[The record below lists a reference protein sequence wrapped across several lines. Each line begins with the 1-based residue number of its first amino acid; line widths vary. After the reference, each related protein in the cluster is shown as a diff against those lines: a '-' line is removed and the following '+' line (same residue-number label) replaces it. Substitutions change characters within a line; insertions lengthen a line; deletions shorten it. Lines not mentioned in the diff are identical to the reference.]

1 MGSGLDGGRVAAV
14 VACGEPQLAVRG
26 ERVLAARLTRLES
39 PVDVSGREVLPWL
52 SGGSVLV
59 TGGTGVLGAAVARHL
74 AGVCGVRDL
83 LLVSRRG
90 PDAPGAEGLRA
101 ELAALGAEVRIV
113 ACDVGERREVV
124 RLLEGVPAGCPLT
137 GVVHAA
143 GVLDDATIASL
154 TPERLGTVFA
164 AKVDAALL
172 LDELTRG
179 MELSAFV
186 LFSSAAGI
194 LGSAG
199 QGNYAAANAALDA
212 LAYRRRAAGLPGV
225 SLAWGLWEEASGMT
239 GHLAGTDHRRII
251 RSGLHPMSTPD
262 ALALFDAALALDR
275 PVLLP
280 ADLRPAPPLP
290 PLLQDLLPATRRRT
304 TRTTTTGGADNGA
317 QLHARLAGQTHEQQH
332 TTLLALVRSHI
343 ATVLG
348 HNAPEMIPV
357 DSAFRDLGFDSLT
370 AVELRNRLGE
380 ATGLRLPTSLVF
392 DQPNAATLARHLRR
406 ELMGDDA
413 EGETPSQVALHQVAA
428 DEPIAIVGMACRFP
442 GGVCSP
448 EELWELV
455 ASGGDAIGEFPAGRG
470 WDLEGLFDSDPDRSG
485 TSYARY
491 GGFLYEAGEFDADFF
506 GISPREALAMDP
518 QQRLLLETSWEAF
531 ERAGIDPLSMRGSR
545 TGVFAGVM
553 YHDYAA
559 RLHHVPEGFEGLI
572 ANGSAGSVATG
583 RVAYS
588 FGLEGPAVTVDT
600 ACSSSLVALHWA
612 AQALRAGECSMALAG
627 GVTVMSSPGT
637 FVEFSRQRGLAA
649 DGRCKAY
656 SAAADGTGWAEGV
669 GMLLVER
676 LSDARRN
683 GHRVLAVVRGSAV
696 NQDGASNGL
705 TAPNGPSQQRV
716 IRQALA
722 NAGLTPADVD
732 AVEGHGTGTTLGD
745 PIEAQALLAA
755 YGQHRPHHRPLWLG
769 SLKSNIGHAQAA
781 AGVGGVI
788 KMVMALRNGLLPQ
801 TLHVDE
807 PTPRSTGPQAQYN
820 S

>member
-1 MGSGLDGGRVAAV
+1 M
-14 VACGEPQLAVRG
+14 
-26 ERVLAARLTRLES
+26 
-39 PVDVSGREVLPWL
+39 
-52 SGGSVLV
+52 LV

-348 HNAPEMIPV
+348 HTTPDTIPPTARSATSASTPSPPSNYATGSPAPP
-357 DSAFRDLGFDSLT
+357 DSASPPPSPST
-370 AVELRNRLGE
+370 TPTPPPSPTTSTHNSSHNR
-380 ATGLRLPTSLVF
+380 T
-392 DQPNAATLARHLRR
+392 TLSPPCWRSS
-406 ELMGDDA
+406 
-413 EGETPSQVALHQVAA
+413 TNSNPPS
-428 DEPIAIVGMACRFP
+428 PP
-442 GGVCSP
+442 STKP
-448 EELWELV
+448 
-455 ASGGDAIGEFPAGRG
+455 
-470 WDLEGLFDSDPDRSG
+470 
-485 TSYARY
+485 
-491 GGFLYEAGEFDADFF
+491 
-506 GISPREALAMDP
+506 
-518 QQRLLLETSWEAF
+518 
-531 ERAGIDPLSMRGSR
+531 
-545 TGVFAGVM
+545 
-553 YHDYAA
+553 
-559 RLHHVPEGFEGLI
+559 
-572 ANGSAGSVATG
+572 
-583 RVAYS
+583 
-588 FGLEGPAVTVDT
+588 
-600 ACSSSLVALHWA
+600 
-612 AQALRAGECSMALAG
+612 
-627 GVTVMSSPGT
+627 
-637 FVEFSRQRGLAA
+637 
-649 DGRCKAY
+649 
-656 SAAADGTGWAEGV
+656 
-669 GMLLVER
+669 
-676 LSDARRN
+676 
-683 GHRVLAVVRGSAV
+683 
-696 NQDGASNGL
+696 
-705 TAPNGPSQQRV
+705 TAPAKESPCG
-716 IRQALA
+716 
-722 NAGLTPADVD
+722 
-732 AVEGHGTGTTLGD
+732 
-745 PIEAQALLAA
+745 
-755 YGQHRPHHRPLWLG
+755 
-769 SLKSNIGHAQAA
+769 
-781 AGVGGVI
+781 
-788 KMVMALRNGLLPQ
+788 
-801 TLHVDE
+801 
-807 PTPRSTGPQAQYN
+807 
-820 S
+820 

>member
-1 MGSGLDGGRVAAV
+1 MGGVSLHRAGVTGVRVRVSAVGRGGGREAVSVVVGDEAGVPVASVDRLELRPVDMGQLRAVSVSAGRRGSLYAVQWAEVGPVPVCGQAWAWHEDVGESGGGPVPGVVVLRCPDAGAGGGGGGGGGGGVGEVVGGVLGVVQGWLGLERFAGSRLVVVTRGAVVAGPEDGPVDVVGASVWGLVRSAQAEHPDRFVLLDLDTDTGTDLDTGAGAGWGVDGGRVAAV

-26 ERVLAARLTRLES
+26 ERLLAARLTRLES
-39 PVDVSGREVLPWL
+39 SGDVPAQRSGDTRARRSDVPAQRSGGVPARRSVDVSGREVLPWL

-348 HNAPEMIPV
+348 HTTPDTIPPTARSATSASTPSPPSNYATGSPAPP
-357 DSAFRDLGFDSLT
+357 DSASPPPSPST
-370 AVELRNRLGE
+370 TPTPPPSPTTSTHNSSHNR
-380 ATGLRLPTSLVF
+380 T
-392 DQPNAATLARHLRR
+392 TLSPPCWRSS
-406 ELMGDDA
+406 
-413 EGETPSQVALHQVAA
+413 TNSNPPS
-428 DEPIAIVGMACRFP
+428 PP
-442 GGVCSP
+442 STKP
-448 EELWELV
+448 
-455 ASGGDAIGEFPAGRG
+455 
-470 WDLEGLFDSDPDRSG
+470 
-485 TSYARY
+485 
-491 GGFLYEAGEFDADFF
+491 
-506 GISPREALAMDP
+506 
-518 QQRLLLETSWEAF
+518 
-531 ERAGIDPLSMRGSR
+531 
-545 TGVFAGVM
+545 
-553 YHDYAA
+553 
-559 RLHHVPEGFEGLI
+559 
-572 ANGSAGSVATG
+572 
-583 RVAYS
+583 
-588 FGLEGPAVTVDT
+588 
-600 ACSSSLVALHWA
+600 
-612 AQALRAGECSMALAG
+612 
-627 GVTVMSSPGT
+627 
-637 FVEFSRQRGLAA
+637 
-649 DGRCKAY
+649 
-656 SAAADGTGWAEGV
+656 
-669 GMLLVER
+669 
-676 LSDARRN
+676 
-683 GHRVLAVVRGSAV
+683 
-696 NQDGASNGL
+696 
-705 TAPNGPSQQRV
+705 TAPAKESPCG
-716 IRQALA
+716 
-722 NAGLTPADVD
+722 
-732 AVEGHGTGTTLGD
+732 
-745 PIEAQALLAA
+745 
-755 YGQHRPHHRPLWLG
+755 
-769 SLKSNIGHAQAA
+769 
-781 AGVGGVI
+781 
-788 KMVMALRNGLLPQ
+788 
-801 TLHVDE
+801 
-807 PTPRSTGPQAQYN
+807 
-820 S
+820 